1 MSAINNAFGVH
12 RDDGQDIITKLVA
25 LAQIAG
31 IVVLHFNTALKAVGP
46 WSGPV
51 YRANCFITPVVMAVG
66 DK

>member
-12 RDDGQDIITKLVA
+12 RDDGQDITTKLVP

-31 IVVLHFNTALKAVGP
+31 IVVLQFNTALKAVGP

-51 YRANCFITPVVMAVG
+51 HSKFV
-66 DK
+66 